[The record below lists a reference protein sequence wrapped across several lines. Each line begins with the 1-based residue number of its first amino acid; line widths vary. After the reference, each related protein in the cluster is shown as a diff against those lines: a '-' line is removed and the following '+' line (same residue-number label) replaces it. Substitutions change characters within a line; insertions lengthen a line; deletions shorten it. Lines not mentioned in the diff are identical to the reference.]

1 MEEQL
6 ALYLADIGNL
16 EESDRDYISRKYMN
30 IMNCTDELDEK
41 LNSISM
47 GWKTSRMNRVDLTV
61 LRLAVYELTLR
72 LTTTTFLEG
81 SFTLKPDFGLAEV
94 CSSFLEDAFL
104 AATFLS
110 GLAIF
115 PRIPFSNA
123 PDSSEPKHF
132 ASSTASLM
140 ATPTGTSSFSYCKRR
155 YGE

>member
-1 MEEQL
+1 M
-6 ALYLADIGNL
+6 
-16 EESDRDYISRKYMN
+16 
-30 IMNCTDELDEK
+30 
-41 LNSISM
+41 
-47 GWKTSRMNRVDLTV
+47 
-61 LRLAVYELTLR
+61 R

-115 PRIPFSNA
+115 PRIPFTNA

-140 ATPTGTSSFSYCKRR
+140 ATPTGTSSFSYSSSYTARR
-155 YGE
+155 RTVRSTRFIRLVFHPILMLFSFSSSSSVQFIMFIYLRLI

>member
-1 MEEQL
+1 M
-6 ALYLADIGNL
+6 
-16 EESDRDYISRKYMN
+16 
-30 IMNCTDELDEK
+30 
-41 LNSISM
+41 
-47 GWKTSRMNRVDLTV
+47 
-61 LRLAVYELTLR
+61 R

-115 PRIPFSNA
+115 PRIPFTNA

-140 ATPTGTSSFSYCKRR
+140 ANSYRHFLFLIFKLIHSQTKNCQINTVHTACLHPILMLFSFSSSSSVWFIMFIYLRLIICPGRSLPDSQYQSK
-155 YGE
+155 YKASLLFPFLSVY